1 MNAHPTPLKPVRRW
15 KAKNFLDHQ
24 HWKPSTNPEKYENI
38 AMEFRLFS
46 KDVMTLFDCFSQFP
60 QFVEELPD
68 WSLAEELEVGVICI
82 IEEATILSFL
92 LGMGELL
99 GQF

>member
-1 MNAHPTPLKPVRRW
+1 MTAHPTPLKPVRRW

-24 HWKPSTNPEKYENI
+24 HLQPSTNSEKYENI
-38 AMEFRLFS
+38 ALEFRLFS

-68 WSLAEELEVGVICI
+68 WSLAEELQVGVICI
-82 IEEATILSFL
+82 IEKTTTLTL
-92 LGMGELL
+92 LQGMGELL